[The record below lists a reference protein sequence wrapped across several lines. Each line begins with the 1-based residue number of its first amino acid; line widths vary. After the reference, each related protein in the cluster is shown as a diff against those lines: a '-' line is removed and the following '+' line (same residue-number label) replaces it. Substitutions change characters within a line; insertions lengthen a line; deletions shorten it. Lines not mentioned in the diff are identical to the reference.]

1 LAEYEADRDIVK
13 ERVRREK
20 VSREAR
26 EQKAKEA
33 AEAAARGEEDQD
45 QIKQEV
51 LTRGAN
57 RLDGVEG
64 NEESGSVNYDEDD
77 EDEDDD
83 DGDGEMDEDERYA
96 RYMKKHGE
104 KGWGSG
110 QTLGGGGGR
119 EL

>member
-64 NEESGSVNYDEDD
+64 NEESSVNYDEEDD
-77 EDEDDD
+77 DEDDD
-83 DGDGEMDEDERYA
+83 DDGEMDEDETYA
-96 RYMKKHGE
+96 RYMRKHGE

-110 QTLGGGGGR
+110 QALGGRGGR